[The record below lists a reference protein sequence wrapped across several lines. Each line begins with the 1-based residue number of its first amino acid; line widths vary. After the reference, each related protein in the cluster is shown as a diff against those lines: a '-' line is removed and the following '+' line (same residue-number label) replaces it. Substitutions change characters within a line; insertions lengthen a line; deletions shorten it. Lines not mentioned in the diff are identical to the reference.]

1 MRATRRIEGF
11 TLLELLVVSVLIA
24 IMLAL
29 TVPRVQGLFFNDPL
43 SRSTRLLV
51 SAINEARDIAL
62 ESGVG
67 SLLLVNFSSGSVTI
81 KTQPDNPVHKVS
93 SAAEPVLLQLDEPV
107 AFASVWT
114 HTSGRQQGG
123 TMPIRV
129 NSRGM
134 IEPAI
139 IELRDSGRVMSLKV
153 SPFLAEAEVFDRAL
167 PLPDTLLATTSM
179 SR

>member
-1 MRATRRIEGF
+1 MSRRSIEGF

-24 IMLAL
+24 VMLAL
-29 TVPRVQGLFFNDPL
+29 TVPRVQELVFNHPL

-51 SAINEARDIAL
+51 SAIDEARGIAL

-67 SLLLVNFSSGSVTI
+67 SLLLVDFSTGSITI
-81 KTQPDNPVHKVS
+81 TPQSDNSVQKVS
-93 SAAEPVLLQLDEPV
+93 SVAEPVSLRLEEPV
-107 AFASVWT
+107 SIASIWT
-114 HTSGRQQGG
+114 HTSGRHRGG
-123 TMPIRV
+123 STPIWV

-139 IELRDSGRVMSLKV
+139 IELKYSDRVMSLKV
-153 SPFLAEAEVFDRAL
+153 SPFLAEAEVFDRTL
-167 PLPDTLLATTSM
+167 PLPDTLLATNSM